1 MVATVASIV
10 TSEPPLVDTFSIL
23 FDDIFTQTFL
33 FTIESGDDEDI
44 DIGNLRPK
52 DSFLTAQLN
61 VDGSGVEITV
71 DGP

>member
-61 VDGSGVEITV
+61 GDGSGVEITV